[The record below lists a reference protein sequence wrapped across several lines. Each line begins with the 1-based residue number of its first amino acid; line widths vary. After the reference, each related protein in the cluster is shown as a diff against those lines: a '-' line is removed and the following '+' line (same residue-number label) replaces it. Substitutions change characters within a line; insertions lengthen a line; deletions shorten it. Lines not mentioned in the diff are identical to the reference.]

1 MGGYP
6 GNVLSF
12 TCKQGGDNLLL
23 RSLVSKSV
31 TLLRSGL
38 IFRSD
43 FNKEILADF
52 SGAGL
57 YDSIML

>member
-1 MGGYP
+1 M
-6 GNVLSF
+6 LSSEQERQ
-12 TCKQGGDNLLL
+12 TM
-23 RSLVSKSV
+23 RSSP
-31 TLLRSGL
+31 